1 MPAIVIAGLVR
12 SPKNMSAHYRQPDRH
27 VNDVTVKV

>member
-12 SPKNMSAHYRQPDRH
+12 
-27 VNDVTVKV
+27 